1 VGKSFK
7 KVAKKSQKSLE
18 VQKKCRTFAAELI
31 FKHMG
36 MIHDYTLPGE
46 ALSILG
52 HGIRLMRA
60 DKFDEALE
68 LLGQAWEILNEY
80 MASDNM
86 VEDDED
92 EEASGDDEGETV
104 VDLER
109 LMVLP
114 MEIINLT
121 RGDEL
126 AQVITSESMTRSFV
140 GNKVKRHSS
149 VKKALAHLEAKGF
162 TINNDAPWR

>member
-1 VGKSFK
+1 
-7 KVAKKSQKSLE
+7 
-18 VQKKCRTFAAELI
+18 
-31 FKHMG
+31 MG

-52 HGIRLMRA
+52 QGIRLMRA
-60 DKFDEALE
+60 DKFAEAEE
-68 LLGQAWEILNEY
+68 LLGKAWDLLNEY

-92 EEASGDDEGETV
+92 EEASGEDEGETV

-140 GNKVKRHSS
+140 GNKVKRHGS
-149 VKKALAHLEAKGF
+149 VKKALAHLEAQGF

>member
-1 VGKSFK
+1 MGFVGKSFR

-31 FKHMG
+31 FKHMALR
-36 MIHDYTLPGE
+36 HDYTLPGE

-52 HGIRLMRA
+52 QGIRKMRA
-60 DKFDEALE
+60 DEFGEAEKLLGMAWE
-68 LLGQAWEILNEY
+68 LLDEY
-80 MASDNM
+80 MSRDNW

-92 EEASGDDEGETV
+92 EEVEE
-104 VDLER
+104 VDTMER
-109 LMVLP
+109 HRVLP
-114 MEIINLT
+114 MEIINLQ

-126 AQVITSESMTRSFV
+126 AQVITSESMTRSFC
-140 GNKVKRHSS
+140 GYKTKRHSS
-149 VKKALAHLEAKGF
+149 VKQALAYLEAQGF

>member
-1 VGKSFK
+1 MRNDNY
-7 KVAKKSQKSLE
+7 AL
-18 VQKKCRTFAAELI
+18 AE
-31 FKHMG
+31 K
-36 MIHDYTLPGE
+36 
-46 ALSILG
+46 
-52 HGIRLMRA
+52 
-60 DKFDEALE
+60 
-68 LLGQAWEILNEY
+68 LLCKAWDLLDEY

-92 EEASGDDEGETV
+92 EAVVDDEDETV

-126 AQVITSESMTRSFV
+126 AQVITSESLTRSFV

>member
-1 VGKSFK
+1 
-7 KVAKKSQKSLE
+7 
-18 VQKKCRTFAAELI
+18 
-31 FKHMG
+31 MG

-52 HGIRLMRA
+52 QGIRLMRA
-60 DKFDEALE
+60 DKFAEAE
-68 LLGQAWEILNEY
+68 KLLCKAWDLLDEY

-92 EEASGDDEGETV
+92 EEASGEDEGETV

-149 VKKALAHLEAKGF
+149 VKKALAHLEAQGF

>member
-1 VGKSFK
+1 M
-7 KVAKKSQKSLE
+7 AM
-18 VQKKCRTFAAELI
+18 R
-31 FKHMG
+31 
-36 MIHDYTLPGE
+36 HDYTLAGE

-52 HGIRLMRA
+52 QGIRLMRA
-60 DKFDEALE
+60 DRFAEAEKVLGKAWD
-68 LLGQAWEILNEY
+68 LLDEY
-80 MASDNM
+80 MSRDNLA
-86 VEDDED
+86 EDDED
-92 EEASGDDEGETV
+92 EAVVDDEDEAV

-109 LMVLP
+109 LAVLP

-149 VKKALAHLEAKGF
+149 VKKALAHLESKGF

>member
-1 VGKSFK
+1 
-7 KVAKKSQKSLE
+7 
-18 VQKKCRTFAAELI
+18 
-31 FKHMG
+31 MG

-46 ALSILG
+46 AQSILG
-52 HGIRLMRA
+52 DVIRLIRN
-60 DKFDEALE
+60 DNYALAE
-68 LLGQAWEILNEY
+68 KLLCKAWDLLDEY
-80 MASDNM
+80 MASDNL
-86 VEDDED
+86 VEDYEDEAVVDDED
-92 EEASGDDEGETV
+92 ETV
-104 VDLER
+104 VDLDR

-149 VKKALAHLEAKGF
+149 VKKALAHLEAQGF

>member
-1 VGKSFK
+1 M
-7 KVAKKSQKSLE
+7 AM
-18 VQKKCRTFAAELI
+18 R
-31 FKHMG
+31 
-36 MIHDYTLPGE
+36 HDYTLPGE
-46 ALSILG
+46 VLSILG
-52 HGIRLMRA
+52 QGIRLIRA
-60 DKFDEALE
+60 DKFAEAEE
-68 LLGQAWEILNEY
+68 LLGKAWDLLDEY
-80 MASDNM
+80 MSRDNL

-92 EEASGDDEGETV
+92 EEADE
-104 VDLER
+104 LER
-109 LMVLP
+109 HKVLP

-149 VKKALAHLEAKGF
+149 VKKALAHLEAQGF

>member
-1 VGKSFK
+1 M
-7 KVAKKSQKSLE
+7 
-18 VQKKCRTFAAELI
+18 R
-31 FKHMG
+31 
-36 MIHDYTLPGE
+36 HDYTLPGE
-46 ALSILG
+46 VLSILG
-52 HGIRLMRA
+52 QGIRLIRA
-60 DKFDEALE
+60 DKFAEAEE
-68 LLGQAWEILNEY
+68 LLGKAWDLLDEY
-80 MASDNM
+80 MSRDNL

-92 EEASGDDEGETV
+92 EEADE
-104 VDLER
+104 LER
-109 LMVLP
+109 HKVLP

-149 VKKALAHLEAKGF
+149 VKKALAHLEAQGF

>member
-1 VGKSFK
+1 
-7 KVAKKSQKSLE
+7 
-18 VQKKCRTFAAELI
+18 
-31 FKHMG
+31 
-36 MIHDYTLPGE
+36 
-46 ALSILG
+46 
-52 HGIRLMRA
+52 MRA
-60 DKFDEALE
+60 DKFAEAEE
-68 LLGQAWEILNEY
+68 LLGKAWEILNEY

-92 EEASGDDEGETV
+92 EAV
-104 VDLER
+104 VDLEIHR
-109 LMVLP
+109 IIP

>member
-1 VGKSFK
+1 M
-7 KVAKKSQKSLE
+7 AM
-18 VQKKCRTFAAELI
+18 R
-31 FKHMG
+31 
-36 MIHDYTLPGE
+36 HDYTLAGE

-52 HGIRLMRA
+52 QGIRLMRA
-60 DKFDEALE
+60 DKFAEAEE
-68 LLGQAWEILNEY
+68 LLGKAWDLLNEY

-92 EEASGDDEGETV
+92 EEVD
-104 VDLER
+104 DLER
-109 LMVLP
+109 HKVLP

-126 AQVITSESMTRSFV
+126 AQVITSESLTRSFV

-149 VKKALAHLEAKGF
+149 VKKALAHLEAQGF

>member
-1 VGKSFK
+1 M
-7 KVAKKSQKSLE
+7 AM
-18 VQKKCRTFAAELI
+18 R
-31 FKHMG
+31 
-36 MIHDYTLPGE
+36 HDYTLPGE
-46 ALSILG
+46 VLSIQG
-52 HGIRLMRA
+52 QGIRLIRA
-60 DKFDEALE
+60 DKFAEAEE
-68 LLGQAWEILNEY
+68 LLGKAWDLLDEY
-80 MASDNM
+80 MSRDNL

-92 EEASGDDEGETV
+92 EEADE
-104 VDLER
+104 LER
-109 LMVLP
+109 HKVLP

-149 VKKALAHLEAKGF
+149 VKKALAHLEAQGF